1 VRNETSPPPA
11 PELDWRAST
20 PPQLTS
26 ILTSALE
33 AFSESGYHGT
43 TVRDIARRVGVT
55 VPALYYHHENKEAIL
70 FALMDLST
78 DHLRK
83 LVDLAIEEADG
94 DVETRF
100 FHLVECI
107 VRFMGSSGRIA
118 ALNGETRALS
128 PHLRKIYADKRHAIE
143 TILVET
149 IAEGVAAGLF
159 SATLPSATGRALLG
173 MIQAISTWYHPEGE
187 LSVDQIAARYEDIAA
202 HTVGAVPEVLAR
214 HRDHSGVTAAS

>member
-1 VRNETSPPPA
+1 MRNETPSLRGT
-11 PELDWRAST
+11 ELDWRLST
-20 PPQLTS
+20 PVDLTS

-78 DHLRK
+78 DHLRQ
-83 LVDLAIEEADG
+83 LVDQALDEAGD

-100 FHLVECI
+100 FNFVECL

-128 PHLRKIYADKRHAIE
+128 PHLRKIYAGKRHQIE
-143 TILVET
+143 TLLVAT
-149 IAEGVAAGLF
+149 IEEGVTAGLWD
-159 SATLPSATGRALLG
+159 ATLPSATGRALLG
-173 MIQAISTWYHPEGE
+173 MLQAISTWYHPEGK
-187 LSVDQIAARYEDIAA
+187 LSVDQIAERYEDIAA
-202 HTVGAVPEVLAR
+202 HTVGAAPEVLER
-214 HRDHSGVTAAS
+214 HRNRSAGKAAS